1 MKGERDIGGWTAL
14 MRAARNGCPGC
25 VRLLLE
31 RETGIQDDQSW
42 TALMWAVYYRKSDCV
57 TLLAEKERTIT
68 TTRAIYRKNDNRIY
82 PSEST
87 ALDVARLK
95 GHYELAKVLSYSI

>member
-1 MKGERDIGGWTAL
+1 MQNNHGWTAL
-14 MRAARNGCPGC
+14 MQAAFFGHTEC
-25 VRLLLE
+25 VKLLLE
-31 RETGIQDDQSW
+31 KEAGMRDRKGW

-57 TLLAEKERTIT
+57 TLLVEKERTIT